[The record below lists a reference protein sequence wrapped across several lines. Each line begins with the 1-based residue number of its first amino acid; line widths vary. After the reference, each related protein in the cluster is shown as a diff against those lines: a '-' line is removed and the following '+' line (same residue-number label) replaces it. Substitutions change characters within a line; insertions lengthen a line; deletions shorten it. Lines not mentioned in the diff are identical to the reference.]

1 MRVFTAQNIINL
13 RDLGGYNAN
22 EGTTACRKIY
32 RCGIPRDPSESDIKL
47 LKELGIKAIIDLR
60 GIREAEE
67 RPSVFKDDPYFDY
80 YNISLL
86 EANPALANRDI
97 PIWEMY
103 EMSLEDFS
111 EGYRRVFKLLAD
123 INTTV
128 LIHCFL
134 GKDRTGI
141 LSALLL
147 SVAGVCREDIIADY
161 SASYDLFKDFVSREI
176 ENKTGLIWEQD
187 ISRLKSERVNIEKAL
202 DFIDNKYG
210 SVMEYILSL
219 GITPDEIKKVKA
231 LLI

>member
-1 MRVFTAQNIINL
+1 MRTYTAQNIINL
-13 RDLGGYNAN
+13 RDLGGYDTDNG
-22 EGTTACRKIY
+22 ETSYGKIF

-47 LKELGIKAIIDLR
+47 LKRLNIKAVIDLR

-67 RPSVFKDDPYFDY
+67 RPSVFKDDPDFDY

-103 EMSLEDFS
+103 EMSLEEFK
-111 EGYRRVFKLLAD
+111 EGYRHVFKLLAD

-147 SVAGVCREDIIADY
+147 SVAGVCREDIINDY
-161 SASYDLFKDFVSREI
+161 SASYDLFKDFVSYEI
-176 ENKTGLIWEQD
+176 SNRTGLIWEQD
-187 ISRLKSERVNIEKAL
+187 ISRLKSDRINIEKAL
-202 DFIDNKYG
+202 DFIDEKYG
-210 SVMEYILSL
+210 SVNRYLISI
-219 GITPDEIKKVKA
+219 GITEDEINKVKS